1 MASKAATMPGS
12 FRQQEP
18 GSNMDEQLDALKR
31 AHADESGGPQNAL
44 DRGILKTGTFVCF
57 LFALATLIS
66 LYEIVA
72 RYGFNAPTIWAHE
85 SVIALIAVCYLY
97 GGMQCLAADK
107 HIRIGLIYFGT
118 KGGTRRLLDF
128 VNSLMGLFFAIA
140 IAYAAF
146 TMVQK
151 SWFTPQGDF
160 RLERSG
166 SAWNPVTP
174 ALVKMALLITA
185 SVLAAQSLGHIWTAV
200 KGTGFR
206 HRSGEPVS
214 KLAVLSILVVIGL
227 LTAGGAY
234 LFTYGRSIGIE
245 TGSMLLVGSIM
256 VMILTGIPLA
266 FVTGLIAIV
275 FTIAWFGPMG
285 VPLVSSRIYSFVSE
299 YVLVAIPM
307 FVLMAS
313 LLDRS
318 GMARDLYDA
327 MRLLAGRI
335 KGGVA
340 IQTLI
345 AAVFLAAIS
354 GIIGGEIV
362 LLGLIALPQMLRLG
376 YNRALAIGTVCAGGS
391 LGTMIPPSIVLIVY
405 GLTSSVSIGDLFLA
419 TVLPGLMLAVFYILY
434 IFIRC
439 TLDPSMGPSIDQ
451 AELDMPFREKLIK
464 LKGVVLPVAVAV
476 LVLGSIYGGI
486 ASVTEAAAMGV
497 VGVFL
502 AALIRREVTWALI
515 RDSLQQT
522 LDTCGMII
530 WIGLG
535 AAALVGVY
543 NLMGG
548 NRFIEGTILNSGA
561 SPMVIILI
569 MMAILIVLGLFMDW
583 IGIALL
589 TMPIFVPI
597 VVKLGMDPVWF
608 GILFAMN
615 MQVSY
620 LSPPFGPAAF
630 YLKSVAPKDMTLS
643 EIFRALVPFILIQL
657 VALAIVLFNPEVA
670 LWLPAWVQGN

>member
-1 MASKAATMPGS
+1 MAQQDTMLS
-12 FRQQEP
+12 DADVEA
-18 GSNMDEQLDALKR
+18 QLEALKR
-31 AHADESGGPQNAL
+31 VHEDGTAGPQNAL
-44 DRGILKTGTFVCF
+44 DRGIVSFGGIFSF
-57 LFALATLIS
+57 LFAIATAVSI
-66 LYEIVA
+66 YEIIV
-72 RYGFNAPTIWAHE
+72 RYFFNAPTIWAHE
-85 SVIALIAVCYLY
+85 TVIALIAACYLY

-118 KGGTRRLLDF
+118 SGGTRRLLDF
-128 VNSLMGLFFAIA
+128 VNGMLALFFAVA
-140 IAYAAF
+140 IAYAAY
-146 TMVQK
+146 TMVDK
-151 SWFTPQGDF
+151 AWWTPQGEF

-166 SAWNPVTP
+166 SAWNPITP
-174 ALVKMALLITA
+174 ALIKMALLVTSII
-185 SVLAAQSLGHIWTAV
+185 LAVQSLGHIYTAWQ
-200 KGTGFR
+200 GTGYR
-206 HRSGEPVS
+206 QSASEAPS
-214 KLAVLSILVVIGL
+214 KFAIIGIAFVFGLLLIGGYVLFTEGRDLGIQTGSILLVLSIMIL
-227 LTAGGAY
+227 
-234 LFTYGRSIGIE
+234 
-245 TGSMLLVGSIM
+245 
-256 VMILTGIPLA
+256 ILTGIPLA
-266 FVTGLIAIV
+266 FVTGLIAIL
-275 FTIAWFGPMG
+275 FTIAWFGPTG
-285 VPLVSSRIYSFVSE
+285 VPLVSSRIYSFVNE

-327 MRLLAGRI
+327 MRLVAGRL

-340 IQTLI
+340 VQTLV

-405 GLTSSVSIGDLFLA
+405 GLTASVSIGDLFLA
-419 TVLPGLMLAVFYILY
+419 TVTPGLMLASFYIIY
-434 IFIRC
+434 ILTVCYIN
-439 TLDPSMGPSIDQ
+439 PEKGPPISKE
-451 AELDMPFREKLIK
+451 ELDIPTKEKLAK
-464 LKGVVLPVAVAV
+464 MRGVILPVGVAV
-476 LVLGSIYGGI
+476 TVLGSIYGGI

-502 AALIRREVTWALI
+502 SAIIRRELTWKLTSE
-515 RDSLQQT
+515 SLKQT
-522 LDTCGMII
+522 LETCGMII

-548 NRFIEGTILNSGA
+548 NRFIESTILDSGA
-561 SPMVIILI
+561 SPLVIVLI
-569 MMAILIVLGLFMDW
+569 MMGILVVLGLFMDW

-597 VVKLGMDPVWF
+597 IIKLGMDPVWF

-630 YLKSVAPKDMTLS
+630 YLKSVAPKDMSLS
-643 EIFRALVPFILIQL
+643 EIFRALIPFICIQV
-657 VALAIVLFNPEVA
+657 VALAIVLMFPEVA
-670 LWLPAWVQGN
+670 LWLPQWVNGD

>member
-1 MASKAATMPGS
+1 M
-12 FRQQEP
+12 
-18 GSNMDEQLDALKR
+18 
-31 AHADESGGPQNAL
+31 
-44 DRGILKTGTFVCF
+44 IL
-57 LFALATLIS
+57 
-66 LYEIVA
+66 
-72 RYGFNAPTIWAHE
+72 
-85 SVIALIAVCYLY
+85 
-97 GGMQCLAADK
+97 
-107 HIRIGLIYFGT
+107 
-118 KGGTRRLLDF
+118 
-128 VNSLMGLFFAIA
+128 
-140 IAYAAF
+140 
-146 TMVQK
+146 
-151 SWFTPQGDF
+151 
-160 RLERSG
+160 
-166 SAWNPVTP
+166 
-174 ALVKMALLITA
+174 
-185 SVLAAQSLGHIWTAV
+185 
-200 KGTGFR
+200 
-206 HRSGEPVS
+206 
-214 KLAVLSILVVIGL
+214 
-227 LTAGGAY
+227 
-234 LFTYGRSIGIE
+234 
-245 TGSMLLVGSIM
+245 
-256 VMILTGIPLA
+256 ILTGIPLA
-266 FVTGLIAIV
+266 FVTGLIAIL

-285 VPLVSSRIYSFVSE
+285 VPLVSSRIYSFVNE

-327 MRLLAGRI
+327 MRLIAGRI

-340 IQTLI
+340 VQTLV

-405 GLTSSVSIGDLFLA
+405 GLTASVSIGDLFLA
-419 TVLPGLMLAVFYILY
+419 TVTPGLMLASFYIIY
-434 IFIRC
+434 ILVRC
-439 TLDPSMGPSIDQ
+439 YANPEMGPPISDE
-451 AELDMPFREKLIK
+451 ELDIPMSEKLRK
-464 LKGVVLPVAVAV
+464 MRGVILPIGVAVT
-476 LVLGSIYGGI
+476 VLGSIYGGI

-502 AALIRREVTWALI
+502 SAAIRREVTWELI
-515 RDSLQQT
+515 RDSLKQT
-522 LDTCGMII
+522 LETCGMII

-548 NRFIEGTILNSGA
+548 NRFIESTILDSGA
-561 SPMVIILI
+561 SPLVIVLI
-569 MMAILIVLGLFMDW
+569 MMGILVVLGLFMDW

-597 VVKLGMDPVWF
+597 IIKLGMDPVWF

-630 YLKSVAPKDMTLS
+630 YLKSVAPKDMSLS
-643 EIFRALVPFILIQL
+643 EIFRALIPFICIQV
-657 VALAIVLFNPEVA
+657 VALAIVLMFPDVA
-670 LWLPAWVQGN
+670 LWLPEWVKGD